1 MNTYIAR
8 CLCVSV
14 VCLHSGEPFNC
25 DNILRIV
32 RGVKDWWS
40 EGDNRCRGG
49 GLGYWLAV
57 SPVIIDRIRNNYV
70 DPEVQQQKLIET
82 WMQLDVFPSWHR
94 LSRAVQRVGET
105 QLASAMTTYELPPP
119 GMCIPRWPPY
129 GLVI

>member
-1 MNTYIAR
+1 MTS

-14 VCLHSGEPFNC
+14 VCLHSGVPFNC
-25 DNILRIV
+25 DNILRTV

-40 EGDNRCRGG
+40 KGDLDCIGG

-57 SPVIIDRIRNNYV
+57 SSVIIDRIQKNYV
-70 DPEVQQQKLIET
+70 DPDMQQQKLIEA

-105 QLASAMTTYELPPP
+105 QLASTMTTYEQPPS
-119 GMCIPRWPPY
+119 GMYIPSWAPSE
-129 GLVI
+129 LVR